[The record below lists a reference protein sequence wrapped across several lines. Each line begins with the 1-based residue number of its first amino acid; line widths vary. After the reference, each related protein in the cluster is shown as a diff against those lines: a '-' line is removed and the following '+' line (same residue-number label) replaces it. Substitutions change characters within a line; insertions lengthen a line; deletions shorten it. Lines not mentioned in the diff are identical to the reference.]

1 MWLEQLRRR
10 MGLHSRKSVSPRASK
25 LKQSRSQLSVES
37 LEERTVPAVI
47 DVISTADN
55 NSPVI
60 TAGHAGTA
68 ADPFL
73 ASSLR
78 SAISFANTNAGG
90 NTINLT
96 VAGDYKITLTGTP
109 GETDNA
115 AGEFA
120 ILSAGG
126 NLTIQNTSVGAVA
139 VDGGNNNRV
148 FDINPTFD
156 PNNPTPKFLVTMTGF
171 TIENGLA
178 TDVNNPDGP
187 NASGGGIRDVGNASL
202 TLNNVVVTNNTASAD
217 GGGVSF
223 ENTVSVPWTLTVN
236 NSTISNNHAGDAGG
250 GLETDGSGKI
260 FVNAGTVITGN
271 TTVNQGAGIWLDAIM
286 VGNVFQGANLTV
298 TGATIS
304 NNTAQ
309 IQVGGGIGNAGNGTV
324 TIVDS
329 TLEGNF
335 AGMTGGGFGDQN
347 AQGTLIVQN
356 SLFLENSA
364 IGNGGGIAAGG
375 PTTTITNTELKNN
388 SSSGSG
394 GGVFANGVTLT
405 VLNSTVVGNTAAG
418 GGGGGFEIQ
427 TTGTGAAASFITNTT
442 ISGNSALNAGGGDI
456 GGGIDFA
463 NNAAFPGTM
472 TLLNDTI
479 NGNYAI
485 SGGGVAMAAGG
496 IVNVQNTIIA
506 GNHVTGSG
514 PDYLNVNGTAFTD
527 LGGNLI
533 GIESAGLF
541 HLATDKTGTGG
552 APLDPLL
559 GPLQNNGGP
568 TIGAPGTAMTLQT
581 ELLPSGSPAIDAGV
595 AAGAPPT
602 DERGFTR
609 PDGGVGQP
617 DIGAFE
623 FENATLNVSVAPA
636 NPTTLI
642 GNLVFFNITITNTGT
657 STLPLDNTTLNASLP
672 AGLSLFPGTPLSFAL
687 GTLAPG
693 QSVTFTIATIATAQ
707 GTQTVTATLT
717 SIDTAHPITTT
728 GSIAVTLP
736 PPPPP
741 VTPNPFANLTP
752 QEKFVQALYLAEL
765 GRAGGVAELDGWV
778 AILNGPGGVRAVIA
792 DIDESFEAR
801 DRIVQGWYLT
811 FLGRMAQ
818 GGEEKGFVNLL
829 ATETQEQ
836 VLSVLLSSGEFYAR
850 AQTLISS
857 GTPDQRYVQALYQLL
872 LNRTGDS
879 ASVAADTAAVASQ
892 GRQAVAFIFLTS
904 SEYRANQITADFNTL
919 LHRSPDSGSL
929 NSAVGAPIDLQNVRM
944 DIEAS
949 QEFFNNG

>member
-10 MGLHSRKSVSPRASK
+10 MGLPTRKCVSPRASK
-25 LKQSRSQLSVES
+25 AKPSQSRLSVES

-55 NSPVI
+55 TSAVI

-78 SAISFANTNAGG
+78 SAISFANANPGG

-96 VAGDYKITLTGTP
+96 VAGDYKITLAGTA

-120 ILSAGG
+120 ILSTGG
-126 NLTIQNTSVGAVA
+126 DLTIQNTSGGAVA

-156 PNNPTPKFLVTMTGF
+156 PANPTPKFLVTMTGF
-171 TIENGLA
+171 TIKNGLA
-178 TDVNNPDGP
+178 TDPVNADGP

-202 TLNNVVVTNNTASAD
+202 TLNNVVITNNTATAD

-236 NSTISNNHAGDAGG
+236 NSIISNNHAGDAGG
-250 GLETDGSGKI
+250 GLETDGSGRI
-260 FVNAGTVITGN
+260 FINAGTVITGN
-271 TTVNQGAGIWLDAIM
+271 TTVNQGAGIWLDAIQ
-286 VGNVFQGANLTV
+286 VGADFQGANLTI

-304 NNTAQ
+304 NNVAQ
-309 IQVGGGIGNAGNGTV
+309 TGPGGGIGNAGNGTV
-324 TIVDS
+324 TILGS

-335 AGMTGGGFGDQN
+335 AGMTGGGFGDEN
-347 AQGTLIVQN
+347 AQGVLVVQN
-356 SLFLENSA
+356 SLFLNNSA
-364 IGNGGGIAAGG
+364 VGNGGGIAAGG
-375 PTTTITNTELKNN
+375 PTTTITSSEVKDN
-388 SSSGSG
+388 SSSASG
-394 GGVFANGVTLT
+394 GGIFANGVTLT
-405 VLNSTVVGNTAAG
+405 VLNSTVAGNTAAG
-418 GGGGGFEIQ
+418 AGGGGFEIQ
-427 TTGTGAAASFITNTT
+427 TTGTGASASFITNTT
-442 ISGNSALNAGGGDI
+442 ITGNSALNANGGDI

-463 NNAAFPGTM
+463 NDAAFPGTV

-479 NGNYAI
+479 NANYAV
-485 SGGGVAMAAGG
+485 SGGGVSMAAGG
-496 IVNVQNTIIA
+496 IVNVQNTILA

-533 GIESAGLF
+533 GIESGGTF
-541 HLATDKTGTGG
+541 HLATDKTGTSGN
-552 APLDPLL
+552 PLNPLL

-568 TIGAPGTAMTLQT
+568 VVGAPGTALMLQT
-581 ELLPSGSPAIDAGV
+581 ELLSPGSTAIDAGV
-595 AAGAPPT
+595 AAGAPTT
-602 DERGFTR
+602 DERGFAR
-609 PDGGVGQP
+609 PDGGTGQP

-623 FENATLNVSVAPA
+623 FENVALSVSVTPA
-636 NPTTLI
+636 SPTVLV
-642 GNLVFFNITITNTGT
+642 GSLVFFNITITNTGT
-657 STLPLDNTTLNASLP
+657 SALPLDNATISASLP
-672 AGLSLFPGTPLSFAL
+672 AGLSLFPGTPLSFVL

-693 QSVTFTIATIATAQ
+693 QSETFAIAAIATAQ
-707 GTQTVTATLT
+707 GQQTVTATLT
-717 SIDTAHPITTT
+717 SIDIAHTITTT
-728 GSIAVTLP
+728 GAVTVTLP

-765 GRAGGVAELDGWV
+765 GRAGGVGELDGWV
-778 AILNGPGGVRAVIA
+778 AILNGPGGARAVIA
-792 DIDESFEAR
+792 DIDGSFEAR
-801 DRIVQGWYLT
+801 DRIVQGWYQT
-811 FLGRMAQ
+811 FLGRTAQ
-818 GGEEKGFVNLL
+818 GGEEKGFVNML
-829 ATETQEQ
+829 ATQTQEQ
-836 VLSVLLSSGEFYAR
+836 VLSILLSSAEFYAH

-872 LNRTGDS
+872 LNRTGDP

-892 GRQAVAFIFLTS
+892 GRQAVAFVFLTS
-904 SEYRANQITADFNTL
+904 SEYRANQITTDFNTL
-919 LHRSPDSGSL
+919 LHRSPDSASL
-929 NSAVGAPIDLQNVRM
+929 NSAVTAPIDLQVIRM

-949 QEFFNNG
+949 PEFFNNG